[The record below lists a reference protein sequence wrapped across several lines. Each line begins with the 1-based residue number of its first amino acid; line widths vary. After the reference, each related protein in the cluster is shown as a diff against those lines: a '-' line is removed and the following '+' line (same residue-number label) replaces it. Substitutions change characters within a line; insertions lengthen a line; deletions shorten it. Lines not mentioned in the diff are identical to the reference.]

1 MVISLRLLSL
11 RPSIERDTGKYII
24 LRSYNYIAVIELTV
38 VLHTSP
44 EAVLQTVVLQRI
56 RRLVSHKIV
65 A

>member
-1 MVISLRLLSL
+1 MVLSLRSLSL
-11 RPSIERDTGKYII
+11 RPNIERHTGKYFIP
-24 LRSYNYIAVIELTV
+24 RSFNYIAVIELTV

-56 RRLVSHKIV
+56 RRLVSHTTM